1 MVDRQASSWD
11 SSSRLNDFQVRAVF
25 HRNDFTGELQLAIK
39 AGWLL
44 RNDVTIGG
52 NFTAMLGTTQ
62 LAAGFSF
69 SQMRNGA
76 VVSTTIGFNGRL
88 VLKDNGEITWNFQR
102 NATSMSINVNVHVQV
117 GDARVDSRLNL
128 ESVGGKVVGV
138 RFLLG
143 VAF

>member
-1 MVDRQASSWD
+1 VSAQS
-11 SSSRLNDFQVRAVF
+11 
-25 HRNDFTGELQLAIK
+25 
-39 AGWLL
+39 
-44 RNDVTIGG
+44 GG

-62 LAAGFSF
+62 LVAGFSF

-117 GDARVDSRLNL
+117 GDARVDGRLNL
-128 ESVGGKVVGV
+128 ESAGGKIVGV